1 MTAPSTAGTYY
12 YGACVDS
19 VSGESNT
26 GNNCSSGVTVTVAVA
41 TAPDLVVGTPSASP
55 SSPTAG
61 ESFTLS
67 ATVSNQGDGPSAATT
82 LRYYRS
88 TDATISSSDT
98 SAGTDVVG
106 GLSASGTSAE
116 SIRLTAPSTAGT
128 YYYGACVDSVSGESN
143 TTNNCSSGMAVT
155 VGTPPA
161 PDLVVGS
168 PSVFGSSPTAGAS
181 FILTATVRN
190 QGSGSS
196 AATTLRYYRSA
207 DSGISSSDTAVGT
220 DPVGPLSASGTSPQ
234 SIPLTAPSTAGTYYY
249 GACVDSVSGESNT
262 GNNCSS
268 AVTVTVSAAPDL
280 VVGAPSVDDSSPTT
294 GESFTLSATV
304 RNQGDGSSAAT
315 TLRYYRSADSTI
327 SSSDTAVGTDP
338 VGGLAASGTS
348 AESTSVTA
356 PSTAGTYYYGACVD
370 SVSGESNTG
379 NNCSSGVA
387 VAVGTPPAPDLVVGS
402 PSVDDSSPTTG
413 ASFTLSATVRNQGS
427 GSSAATTLRYYRS
440 ADSGISS
447 SDTAVGTDPVGPLSA
462 SGTSPQSIPLTAPS
476 TAGTYYYGACV
487 DSVSGES
494 NTGNNCSSAVT
505 VTVSAAPDLVVGA
518 PSVDDSSPTTG
529 ESFTLSAT
537 VRNQGDGSSAA
548 TTLRYYRSADSTISS
563 SDTSAGTDPVG
574 GLSASGTSA
583 ESTSVTAP
591 STAGTYYY
599 GACVDSVSGES
610 NTGNNC
616 SSGVAV
622 AVGTPPAPDLV
633 VGSPSVDDSS
643 PTTGASFTLSATV
656 RNQGSGSSAAT
667 TLRYY
672 RSADSGISSS
682 DTAVGTDPVGP
693 LSASGT
699 SPQSIPLTAPS
710 TAGTYYYGACVDSVS
725 GESNTGNNCSSA
737 VTVTVSAAP
746 DLVVGAPSVDDSSP
760 TTGES
765 FTLSATVRNQGDGSS
780 AATTLRYYRSADST
794 ISSSDTA
801 VGTDPVGGLAASGT
815 SAESTSVTA
824 PSTAGTYYYGA
835 CVDSVSGES
844 NTGNNCSSGVTV
856 TVAVATAPDL
866 VVGTPSAS
874 PSSPTAGESFTLS
887 ATVSN
892 QGDGPSAATTLRY
905 YRSTDATI
913 SSSDTSAG
921 TDVVGGLSASGT
933 SAESIR
939 LTAPSTAGTYYYGA
953 CVDSVSGESNTT
965 NNCSSGIAVT
975 VGTPPAPDLVVGT
988 PSVSDS
994 SPTAGTSFTLSATV
1008 RNQGGDGVGRDH
1020 PALLPLHRLHHIIQR
1035 HVRRYGCGGQAVGA
1049 GD

>member
-1 MTAPSTAGTYY
+1 M
-12 YGACVDS
+12 
-19 VSGESNT
+19 
-26 GNNCSSGVTVTVAVA
+26 
-41 TAPDLVVGTPSASP
+41 L
-55 SSPTAG
+55 
-61 ESFTLS
+61 
-67 ATVSNQGDGPSAATT
+67 
-82 LRYYRS
+82 
-88 TDATISSSDT
+88 
-98 SAGTDVVG
+98 
-106 GLSASGTSAE
+106 
-116 SIRLTAPSTAGT
+116 
-128 YYYGACVDSVSGESN
+128 
-143 TTNNCSSGMAVT
+143 
-155 VGTPPA
+155 
-161 PDLVVGS
+161 
-168 PSVFGSSPTAGAS
+168 
-181 FILTATVRN
+181 
-190 QGSGSS
+190 
-196 AATTLRYYRSA
+196 
-207 DSGISSSDTAVGT
+207 
-220 DPVGPLSASGTSPQ
+220 
-234 SIPLTAPSTAGTYYY
+234 
-249 GACVDSVSGESNT
+249 
-262 GNNCSS
+262 
-268 AVTVTVSAAPDL
+268 
-280 VVGAPSVDDSSPTT
+280 
-294 GESFTLSATV
+294 
-304 RNQGDGSSAAT
+304 
-315 TLRYYRSADSTI
+315 
-327 SSSDTAVGTDP
+327 
-338 VGGLAASGTS
+338 
-348 AESTSVTA
+348 
-356 PSTAGTYYYGACVD
+356 
-370 SVSGESNTG
+370 
-379 NNCSSGVA
+379 
-387 VAVGTPPAPDLVVGS
+387 
-402 PSVDDSSPTTG
+402 
-413 ASFTLSATVRNQGS
+413 
-427 GSSAATTLRYYRS
+427 
-440 ADSGISS
+440 
-447 SDTAVGTDPVGPLSA
+447 
-462 SGTSPQSIPLTAPS
+462 
-476 TAGTYYYGACV
+476 
-487 DSVSGES
+487 
-494 NTGNNCSSAVT
+494 
-505 VTVSAAPDLVVGA
+505 
-518 PSVDDSSPTTG
+518 
-529 ESFTLSAT
+529 
-537 VRNQGDGSSAA
+537 
-548 TTLRYYRSADSTISS
+548 
-563 SDTSAGTDPVG
+563 
-574 GLSASGTSA
+574 
-583 ESTSVTAP
+583 TAP

-953 CVDSVSGESNTT
+953 CVDSVSGESNTG
-965 NNCSSGIAVT
+965 NNCSSGVAVA
-975 VGTPPAPDLVVGT
+975 VGTPPAPDLVVGS
-988 PSVSDS
+988 PSVDDS
-994 SPTAGTSFTLSATV
+994 SPTTGASFTLSATV
-1008 RNQGGDGVGRDH
+1008 RNQGSGSSAATTLRYYRSADSGISSSDTAVGTDPVGPLSASGTSPQSIPLTAPSTAGTYYYGACVDSVSGESNTGNNCSSAVTVTVSAAPDLVVGAPSVDDSSPTTGESFTLSATVRNQGDGSSAATTLRYYRSADSTISSSDTAVGTDPVGGLAASGTSAESTSVTAPSTAGTYYYGACVDSVSGESNTGNNCSSGVAVAVGSRPRSGGWLATVDDSSPTTGASFTLSATVRNQGSGSSAATTLRYYRSADWHLVVGYGGGHGPSGRAVGVGDQPSVDPSDRAVHGRDVLLRGLRGLGVRGIQYREQLLQRGDRNRQRRAGPGGWCAIGGRQQPDHRGVVHAERDGAQPGRRFVGRDH
-1020 PALLPLHRLHHIIQR
+1020 PALLPLRRLHHLVVGYGGGHGPSGRAGGVGDQR
-1035 HVRRYGCGGQAVGA
+1035 RVYQCDRAVHGGDLLLRGLRGCGRRNPSRPRSRCPGNRNTGNNCSSAGPSVDRPRRPDLVVGA
-1049 GD
+1049 PVGGDSGDHRGSRSRWTTVRHQGDGSSATCATTAPPRPSRRRIRRWADYDSTISSSGWRRRGPAPSLPV